1 MTLEVR
7 TGDLFKNAP
16 DNSVLVHSCNCV
28 GLWGRGIAVEF
39 ANRFPD
45 ALRDY
50 MDYCHLCRPKTGTAR
65 LIGADKRVGCL
76 FTSHNFG
83 RKADTQEQIAE
94 ATYLAAL
101 ELLDIVSTV
110 HPAGTEIHSPM
121 INSGLFKTPWPMSEK
136 AIQRALTDTQN
147 HVKWV
152 VWKLPQQGEQTNGSI
167 IGSNPLLSSM
177 YTSS

>member
-1 MTLEVR
+1 MLLEVK

-16 DNSVLVHSCNCV
+16 ENSVLVHSCNCV

-39 ANRFPD
+39 ANRYPD

-50 MDYCHLCRPKTGTAR
+50 MDYCNLCRPKVGTAR
-65 LIGADKRVGCL
+65 LMGIQKKVGCL
-76 FTSHNFG
+76 FTSYHFG
-83 RKADTQEQIAE
+83 RKADSQEQIAD

-101 ELLDIVSTV
+101 ELLDIVSSV

-121 INSGLFKTPWPMSEK
+121 INSGLLKTPWPLSEK
-136 AIQRALTDTQN
+136 AILKALTDTQN
-147 HVKWV
+147 RVKWV
-152 VWKLPQQGEQTNGSI
+152 VWKLPQQGEQTHGSI
-167 IGSNPLLSSM
+167 ASSDSILVSM